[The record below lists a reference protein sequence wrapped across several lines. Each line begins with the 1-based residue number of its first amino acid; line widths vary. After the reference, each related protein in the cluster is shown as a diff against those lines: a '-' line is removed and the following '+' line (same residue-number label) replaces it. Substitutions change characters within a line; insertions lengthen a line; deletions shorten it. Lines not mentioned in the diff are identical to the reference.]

1 MGGGLNM
8 SAPPAAPFKISTFTL
23 EQGPTVEPDS
33 SIWVT
38 ASAGTGKT
46 HVLSAR
52 VVRLLCDGVPPE
64 AILCVTYTRAAAAEM
79 AQRIFARLSHFI
91 RSSDVDLS
99 AELKALGHKKPND
112 AAEIARAR
120 TLFARTLEAPGGLKI
135 QTIHSF
141 CQSLLGRFPLEADL
155 APGFKL
161 LDDRTST
168 GIGKQVLE
176 GETARAA
183 MAHDTQFL
191 DDFSKLAVQL
201 DEGILHKNLSTL
213 ASALRKLNSLELTPA
228 NIDAHMRRALGL
240 SLSETPETVLQEFIQ
255 SDILDNLRY
264 IRQVWMNGGSRLQGR
279 CPRLLNWIASPTLTT
294 LDNLYQAFL
303 TAKFAVFSDGFL
315 SDSVTK
321 IYDPAALE
329 KTRSIAS
336 HVSDLRQ
343 KMELLH
349 IAETGAAVLRVAW
362 RIADSIAR
370 GKQAL
375 GLVSYDDLIERCVNL
390 LDSDAGDWV
399 RYKLDAK
406 ITHVLVDEAQDTNA
420 AQWSI
425 LKSLTEEFSVGA
437 SAREANRSL
446 FVVGDLKQAIFRFQ
460 GSDPKNFA
468 QTRTHFEN
476 SLENAETPLIK
487 SELTTSFRSAP
498 MVIDFVN
505 EALKKLPENA
515 LGADT
520 SIETHLTDRLKAG
533 GAIFIWPR
541 LVPDKKEEDNDDDL
555 KKELELTAKPKSERI
570 IATRIA
576 AQIQAWT
583 APNSTARLRGRP
595 IVPGDIMVLVQN
607 RAGLGQALVADLKSR
622 NVPVAGI
629 DRLMLSKPLVVQ
641 DLLACAR
648 FAILPEDD
656 LTLAGLLK
664 SPLFGWSDSHLYQ
677 LATRRAHGVTLWSA
691 LRDQTDDFSRNTT
704 ADLEK
709 LLNAADYS
717 PPYNFFAD
725 ILQNGG
731 REKLFSRLGSESD
744 DPIEA
749 LLNAALNFENEHA
762 PSLQAFITWIEDD
775 TSELKREA
783 ETARNEVRIMTVHGA
798 KGLQAKIVILAD
810 AHRLPAARKEIIWP
824 RTGTAQMPLWLKS
837 KNTGVA
843 IIDAAQEA
851 EDQLKL
857 EDYWRLFYVAIT
869 RAEDWLCFAGWE
881 KPAPKET
888 DKEPKKTP
896 PPSWHNIATSALT
909 DMGAETTDDAI
920 WGLSLHLART
930 RTLPDEPPV
939 TTAKPAPTRLAI
951 PVWATQAAPLEPVPP
966 RPFTPSR
973 LGGEDALM
981 GDAPLMRP
989 ALQTSSTAN
998 AITRGVLIH
1007 RLLELLP
1014 ALPEATRTSRIAA
1027 WGAAHGIPAPECI
1040 DIANEVIAVL
1050 NNPTFKEAFRETA
1063 LAEVPITAVL
1073 GKAVLNGKIDRLVV
1087 TKDTVLIVD
1096 YKTNR
1101 TVPESPSAVPLAY
1114 LRQMAAYRMAL
1125 RQIYPNHPIQ
1135 CALLWT
1141 ATPCLMTLPDTLLD
1155 ETEAAFGA

>member
-1 MGGGLNM
+1 M
-8 SAPPAAPFKISTFTL
+8 SASPTASFKISTFTL

-91 RSSDVDLS
+91 RSRDADLS
-99 AELKALGHKKPND
+99 AELKALGHKKPHD

-161 LDDRTST
+161 LDDRTNT

-176 GETARAA
+176 VETGRATIV
-183 MAHDTQFL
+183 HDTQFL
-191 DDFSKLAVQL
+191 SDFSSLAGQLNEGKLL
-201 DEGILHKNLSTL
+201 KNLSDL
-213 ASALRKLNSLELTPA
+213 ASALRTLNQPDLIPA

-240 SLSETPETVLQEFIQ
+240 SLSETPETVLQKFIQ
-255 SDILDNLRY
+255 SDILDDLRY
-264 IRQVWMNGGSRLQGR
+264 IRQVWMNGGPRVQGR
-279 CPRLLNWIASPTLTT
+279 CPRLLNWIVSPTLAT

-303 TAKFAVFSDGFL
+303 KADFAIFTDGYL
-315 SDSVTK
+315 SDNSTK
-321 IYDPAALE
+321 KYDPAALE
-329 KTRSIAS
+329 KTLSIANQIS
-336 HVSDLRQ
+336 ELHQ
-343 KMELLH
+343 KIELLK

-375 GLVSYDDLIERCVNL
+375 GLVSYDDLIERCVRL
-390 LDSDAGDWV
+390 LGSNNGDWV

-406 ITHVLVDEAQDTNA
+406 ITHILVDEAQDTNA

-425 LKSLTEEFSVGA
+425 LKSLTEEFSAGA

-468 QTRTHFEN
+468 QTRSHFEN
-476 SLENAETPLIK
+476 SFENAENPLIK

-505 EALKKLPENA
+505 EALKKLPENS

-541 LVPDKKEEDNDDDL
+541 FVPEKVEKEDDVDL
-555 KKELELTAKPKSERI
+555 EKELALSAKPKSERI
-570 IATRIA
+570 IAARIA

-629 DRLMLSKPLVVQ
+629 DRLTLSTPLVVQ

-656 LTLAGLLK
+656 LTLAGLLT
-664 SPLFGWSDSHLYQ
+664 SPLLGWSDKNLYQ
-677 LATRRAHGVTLWSA
+677 LATQRSNGVSLWSA
-691 LRDQTDDFSRNTT
+691 LRDQTDELSLNTT
-704 ADLEK
+704 AYLK
-709 LLNAADYS
+709 TLLDTADYCPS
-717 PPYNFFAD
+717 YDFFAD
-725 ILQNGG
+725 ILQRGG

-749 LLNAALNFENEHA
+749 LLNAALNFEAEHA
-762 PSLQAFITWIEDD
+762 PSLQAFIAWIEGD
-775 TSELKREA
+775 TSDLKREA

-810 AHRLPAARKEIIWP
+810 AHRTPASRNEIIWP
-824 RTGTAQMPLWLKS
+824 HTGTAHMPLWLKS
-837 KNTGVA
+837 KKTGVA

-881 KPAPKET
+881 PAPKET
-888 DKEPKKTP
+888 DTEPKKTP
-896 PPSWHNIATSALT
+896 PPSWHDIATTALT
-909 DMGAETTDDAI
+909 CMGAQTMDDAI
-920 WGLSLHLART
+920 WGPSLHLSRVRA
-930 RTLPDEPPV
+930 LPDEPPV
-939 TTAKPAPTRLAI
+939 TTSAPQAPRLAI
-951 PVWATQAAPLEPVPP
+951 PVWATQTAPVEPVPP

-973 LGGEDALM
+973 LGGEEMLM
-981 GDAPLMRP
+981 GDATLMLSATQP
-989 ALQTSSTAN
+989 ISGANALQ
-998 AITRGVLIH
+998 RGVLIH

-1014 ALPEATRTSRIAA
+1014 ALPEESRTSRITA
-1027 WGAAHGIPAPECI
+1027 WGTAHGISAPECAE
-1040 DIANEVIAVL
+1040 IAREVMAVL
-1050 NNPTFKEAFRETA
+1050 DDPTFKNAFSESA

-1073 GKAVLNGKIDRLVV
+1073 GRAVLNGKIDRLVV
-1087 TKDTVLIVD
+1087 TKDTVLVVD

-1101 TVPESPSAVPLAY
+1101 TVPTSSSTVPLAY
-1114 LRQMAAYRMAL
+1114 LRQMAAYRLAL
-1125 RQIYPNHPIQ
+1125 RQIYPHHTLH

-1141 ATPCLMTLPDTLLD
+1141 ATPSLMTLPDALLD
-1155 ETEAAFGA
+1155 EVAAAFGV